1 MTKKVWNMSKINLSS
16 FPLKYPEKE
25 KAYAFVNEES
35 RPFHNVVIG
44 ITNPTPYYEVS
55 YETGTPVNGFEY
67 VLEGEGEILV
77 DGVWHKVH
85 AGQVYILRQGE
96 LHRYRADP
104 SNPWKKLWINYVAD
118 YISPLLDAY
127 GIKSGVYSSERAK
140 MYFERA
146 LEFAEG
152 ETWSSDFSY
161 NVADCVHRIIS
172 AVALEKNDDVSY
184 EYRIREAIN
193 SYVYEKLNLD
203 ELSERLHMSKSN
215 VIRIFKKEYGTTP
228 YEYLI
233 SLKISTA
240 KILLKDTQMTVRE
253 IAERLCFSDEHYF
266 SNIFFAR
273 VGVRPREYR
282 QRRAY
287 RPN

>member
-1 MTKKVWNMSKINLSS
+1 MSKINPSV

-25 KAYAFVNEES
+25 KAYAFVNEDS
-35 RPFHNVVIG
+35 KPFHNVVIG
-44 ITNPTPYYEVS
+44 ITNPTPYYEVVYS
-55 YETGTPVNGFEY
+55 KGAPVNVFEY
-67 VLEGEGEILV
+67 VLEGEGEVLV
-77 DGVWHKVH
+77 DGVWYKVC
-85 AGQVYILRQGE
+85 ADQIYILRQHEG
-96 LHRYRADP
+96 HRYRANP

-140 MYFERA
+140 AYFERA

-152 ETWSSDFSY
+152 GALSANFSY
-161 NVADCVHRIIS
+161 NVADCVHRIIN
-172 AVALEKNDDVSY
+172 AVALDKNDDGSD

-203 ELSERLHMSKSN
+203 ELSARLHMSKSN

-253 IAERLCFSDEHYF
+253 IAEKLCFSDEHYF

-273 VGVRPREYR
+273 VGVRPSDYRENR
-282 QRRAY
+282 GSK
-287 RPN
+287 NKV